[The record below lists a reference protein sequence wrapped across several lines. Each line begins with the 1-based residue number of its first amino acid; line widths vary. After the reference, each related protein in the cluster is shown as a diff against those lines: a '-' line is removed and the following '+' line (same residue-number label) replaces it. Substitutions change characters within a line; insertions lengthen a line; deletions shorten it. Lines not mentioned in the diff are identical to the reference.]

1 MQRLRHQHVT
11 ALLVAAASIA
21 LALSNG
27 GFGPSTF
34 GAGALIAWALVLVGL
49 AIGVVPRSEPP
60 KPAVVTGLCLAGLA
74 ALAALSML
82 WGSDN
87 GSAYE
92 DVVKTLF
99 YLGVFTLVVLFAMRG
114 DAVSWLAGLA
124 IGLVAVAVIAL
135 GGRFEPSWFGHPDVD
150 ILTELPAAAGRLT
163 YPIGYWNGLAAAMA
177 TAVTLLAWLA
187 ARSRTL
193 AMRSAATAAMPA
205 VLLALWMT
213 GSRGGLIAAALGI
226 AVMVS
231 FARRRTAILAGLG
244 LGAIAGGIAI
254 VVVEGYDALQNAPLT
269 AASASE
275 GDKMLVILIALT
287 AVTALART
295 LLDEHIGR
303 LAISARVGRA
313 MLIALGVAAVVA
325 VALSD
330 PVERWNDFKEPP
342 TGHEIADGGISQ
354 LRIGGSGR
362 YQFWEEALDAFG
374 THPVAGVGAAGYTSY
389 WLEHR
394 DIPITATRA
403 HSLLF
408 ETMAELGLVGLA
420 LLLGFFGVAAVTGI
434 RRARDRLT
442 DGAGG
447 ALGVLTVGFAAS
459 TVDWTWDLPAV
470 FIATVVAAALLTGP
484 ATLAPLTDAK
494 PVGGGAVRSRRR
506 FSAGV
511 AIIIV
516 GWVSVCAAGLLLLA
530 NERLSASHDAFDRGD
545 LQAAADAAD
554 DAASIEPWAAEPHT
568 QLALVRERGGQ
579 IGEARKE
586 IGEAIDRAPRDY
598 ELYLLATRLATEAGD
613 KAAAARY
620 FTRAHELNPKD
631 PTLSQLVNGS

>member
-1 MQRLRHQHVT
+1 MQRLRPQHVT
-11 ALLVAAASIA
+11 ALLVAAGIII

-27 GFGPSTF
+27 GFDPSTF
-34 GAGALIAWALVLVGL
+34 GAGALVAWALVLVGL
-49 AIGVVPRSEPP
+49 AVGLVPRSEPP
-60 KPAVVTGLCLAGLA
+60 KPAVATGLCLAGLA
-74 ALAALSML
+74 ALAALSIL

-99 YLGVFTLVVLFAMRG
+99 YLGVFTVVVLFAVRG

-135 GGRFEPSWFGHPDVD
+135 GGRFEPSWFGHPDVQ
-150 ILTELPAAAGRLT
+150 ILKELPAAAGRLT
-163 YPIGYWNGLAAAMA
+163 YPVGYWNGLAAAMA
-177 TAVTLLAWLA
+177 TALTLLAWLA
-187 ARSRTL
+187 ARSRTV
-193 AMRSAATAAMPA
+193 AARTAATAAMPA
-205 VLLALWMT
+205 VLLAMWMT
-213 GSRGGLIAAALGI
+213 DSRGGLIAAALGI
-226 AVMVS
+226 GAMLI
-231 FARRRTAILAGLG
+231 FARRRTRILSGLG
-244 LGAIAGGIAI
+244 LGLLAGGIAI
-254 VVVEGYDALQNAPLT
+254 VIVEGYDELQHAPLT
-269 AASASE
+269 AASASQ
-275 GDKMLVILIALT
+275 GDKMLAILLVLTALT
-287 AVTALART
+287 AVAR
-295 LLDEHIGR
+295 LVLDERIGG
-303 LAISARVGRA
+303 LALPERVGRA
-313 MLIALGVAAVVA
+313 IAIAAAVAVVVAVVA
-325 VALSD
+325 SD

-362 YQFWEEALDAFG
+362 YQFWEQAVNAFASQ
-374 THPVAGVGAAGYTSY
+374 PVAGVGAAGYTPY
-389 WLEHR
+389 WLQHR
-394 DIPITATRA
+394 DIPIPATRA

-408 ETMAELGLVGLA
+408 ETMAELGLIGLA

-447 ALGVLTVGFAAS
+447 ALGVLTVGFASSA
-459 TVDWTWDLPAV
+459 VDWTWDLPAV
-470 FIATVVAAALLTGP
+470 FIATVVAAALLSGP
-484 ATLAPLTDAK
+484 ATLRPLTDAQ
-494 PVGGGAVRSRRR
+494 PVRGGAVRSRRR

-511 AIIIV
+511 ALLIV

-530 NERLSASHDAFDRGD
+530 NERLTASRDAFDRGD

-579 IGEARKE
+579 IGEARDE
-586 IGEAIDRAPRDY
+586 ISQAIDRAPRDY

-613 KAAAARY
+613 KPAAAAY
-620 FTRAHELNPKD
+620 FTRAHELNPRD
-631 PTLSQLVNGS
+631 PTLAQLLND